1 MEKPMPVLEDP
12 STDPTDD
19 APRSHLWRWPVAV
32 LLLAAG
38 VALVA
43 FPGPV
48 AKYTGYDALNAHA
61 MELVDE
67 TLERDQATFLVITAI
82 KTSLA
87 VIEGSEVGVGFE
99 LEIGDVVQA
108 PYDYVDFF
116 WEMFLY
122 AFLILGTYKLL
133 IETGMLALG
142 LGVMGIGLGL
152 LAVSIVM
159 QFQSASLRRWGK
171 RTLLGGALFAY
182 AVPLAL
188 VATHAL
194 SERYTT
200 KIKEKHLA
208 AIKNLDLRLD
218 ESADQFIALKNQINL
233 LQPGT
238 SLENIRNGMLD
249 IGRSMGRTFQ
259 TGLTAFL
266 YYMLVIAFEVV
277 FFPFLSAWV
286 LYKFGQ
292 FALGRVVPH
301 PALVAPETVPARA

>member
-1 MEKPMPVLEDP
+1 MPVLDDP
-12 STDPTDD
+12 STDPGSDT
-19 APRSHLWRWPVAV
+19 PRSPVWRWLAA
-32 LLLAAG
+32 LLLVAAG
-38 VALVA
+38 AALVA
-43 FPGPV
+43 FPAPV
-48 AKYTGYDALNAHA
+48 AKYTGYDALNNHA
-61 MELVDE
+61 MKLVDE
-67 TLERDQATFLVITAI
+67 NLARDQATFLVITAI

-142 LGVMGIGLGL
+142 LGVMGLGLGL
-152 LAVSIVM
+152 LAISIVTK
-159 QFQSASLRRWGK
+159 FQAAGLRRWGR

-208 AIKNLDLRLD
+208 AIKNLDLHLD
-218 ESADQFIALKNQINL
+218 ESADKFIALKNQINL

-238 SLENIRNGMLD
+238 SLENIKNGMLD
-249 IGRSMGRTFQ
+249 IARSIGRTFQ
-259 TGLTAFL
+259 TSLTAFL
-266 YYMLVIAFEVV
+266 YFMLVIAFEVV
-277 FFPFLSAWV
+277 FFPFLSAWM

-292 FALGRVVPH
+292 FALGRIVPP
-301 PALVAPETVPARA
+301 PATATASASQLATT

>member
-1 MEKPMPVLEDP
+1 MPVLEDP
-12 STDPTDD
+12 STDTPAD
-19 APRSHLWRWPVAV
+19 APSTRLWRWPVAAF
-32 LLLAAG
+32 LLAAG

-43 FPGPV
+43 FPAPV
-48 AKYTGYDALNAHA
+48 AKYTGYDALNEHA
-61 MELVDE
+61 MGLVDE

-122 AFLILGTYKLL
+122 AFLVLGTYKLL

-152 LAVSIVM
+152 LAVSIVSR
-159 QFQSASLRRWGK
+159 FQAASLRRWGR

-194 SERYTT
+194 SDRYTT
-200 KIKEKHLA
+200 KIKDKHLE
-208 AIKNLDLRLD
+208 AIRSLDFQLD
-218 ESADQFIALKNQINL
+218 KSTEKFIALKDQINL

-238 SLENIRNGMLD
+238 SLENIKNGMLGIARS
-249 IGRSMGRTFQ
+249 IGETFQ
-259 TGLTAFL
+259 KTLTAFL
-266 YYMLVIAFEVV
+266 YFMLIIAFEVV
-277 FFPFLSAWV
+277 LFPFLSAYM

-292 FALGRVVPH
+292 FALGRVIPQAAATAER
-301 PALVAPETVPARA
+301 PILAK